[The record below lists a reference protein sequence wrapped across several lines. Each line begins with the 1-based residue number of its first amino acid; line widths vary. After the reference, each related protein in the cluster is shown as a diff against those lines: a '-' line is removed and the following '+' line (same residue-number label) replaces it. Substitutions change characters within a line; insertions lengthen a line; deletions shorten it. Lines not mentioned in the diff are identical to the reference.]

1 MLVPNII
8 DEGRDKHR
16 GDAMLKMIA
25 AFVHEMTE
33 GEPLKRFAGCVTPD
47 EAALSH
53 RLSTAALKS
62 QTKGSWK
69 LCRATPRK
77 GAMSRI
83 FVGIGFGAIQRGL
96 FLHEAYR
103 SGNFDRFVVAAINY
117 AHSGIRAEDVEGFLH
132 EAWGYVPTLE
142 AGAVTDCV
150 KKETGV

>member
-1 MLVPNII
+1 MHDDPVANVHATPRFNRCRSLMLVPNII

-69 LCRATPRK
+69 LCRATPRMFRLR
-77 GAMSRI
+77 AVD
-83 FVGIGFGAIQRGL
+83 VG
-96 FLHEAYR
+96 
-103 SGNFDRFVVAAINY
+103 
-117 AHSGIRAEDVEGFLH
+117 
-132 EAWGYVPTLE
+132 
-142 AGAVTDCV
+142 CV
-150 KKETGV
+150 RCACRRVG